1 MLSKNKIKFAQ
12 FKTTFK
18 SSVKKVLLEIRCQ
31 MDAIRDQSLGI
42 RIFRERFFFLSH
54 IYARRC
60 QKNLFTNFHFQLEI
74 KLEFVKKNNNDNSK
88 NFVTFQLKMTQRGA
102 HIKAILGNL
111 KLTSL
116 NLIPLIEPKLEVV
129 GGKDLSRG
137 VNRTREGARCCK

>member
-1 MLSKNKIKFAQ
+1 
-12 FKTTFK
+12 
-18 SSVKKVLLEIRCQ
+18 
-31 MDAIRDQSLGI
+31 
-42 RIFRERFFFLSH
+42 
-54 IYARRC
+54 
-60 QKNLFTNFHFQLEI
+60 
-74 KLEFVKKNNNDNSK
+74 
-88 NFVTFQLKMTQRGA
+88 MTQRGA

>member
-1 MLSKNKIKFAQ
+1 MK
-12 FKTTFK
+12 
-18 SSVKKVLLEIRCQ
+18 
-31 MDAIRDQSLGI
+31 D
-42 RIFRERFFFLSH
+42 FFSFTH
-54 IYARRC
+54 ICKALP
-60 QKNLFTNFHFQLEI
+60 KNLFKNFHFQLEI